1 MSLTLS
7 SSDSQ
12 VIKRSWT
19 ELQNN
24 NKYHKD
30 EFVSRLFGNLLAA
43 NPNLKSVLS
52 TDLIIRQQSKMFND
66 MLGFTIMYLDNEPLL
81 EECMNEFVQ
90 ENPSIVALGVQY
102 LEPMGLALIQTFRQ
116 WLGSAKFHAG
126 LETLWIKIYVFLANC
141 ILQHDDSTS
150 DVSSILSDHQRSSE
164 TEEEEEFE
172 PIQPLKPVKE
182 ATPPPPEKDEPQ
194 PVQQPVHEIPA
205 TPSKSSIPQ
214 SISANTLHIELS
226 SNEKY
231 RGFRRSMQP
240 NSNPVPIEVKIPE
253 PFAKPNKLTVDTT
266 TFITSLSAPATPS
279 EPFDPRRLRRG
290 SASPVS
296 MKNDEVDEVD
306 EVSINSPSKPWVDE
320 DDSIPIRKR
329 PTSSIEF
336 NEPVLTPRS
345 SRRNSAAE
353 IKAALDRD
361 LNVTPVQTPTKTKF
375 NNKQSKVIND
385 SDSEGES
392 DDEPEKSFGFDP
404 RRKHSRNSSVH
415 SASTFQ
421 KPVSEVT
428 TGGNASSEDSVSD
441 VEDDFNLNND
451 DLNSTDEDV
460 MDFTQ
465 AEPKTIN
472 IPNLNPKQVF
482 DSNSFGIQA
491 LAPIVEDSDDGSSK
505 YDSSGE
511 EDNASSNYEESNSNI
526 DKSENDEI
534 SSSGASSLSL
544 HNSDY
549 KSSISS
555 GTDSAMNS
563 PFMNNFKMGHN
574 ARQPSQS
581 SEISYMKPLSTAT
594 STKNP
599 IINHKFSQSSPSLSR
614 PYQQRASLG
623 FMRSSFV
630 LKKELEELGYNKPEN
645 VLMKPPTIPAAVNN
659 GAVSAPVSKQASYAS
674 LTTANTGSD
683 DGCFD
688 LINTFDSPKINL
700 DSTSIYK
707 NQNIGTSTRRT
718 SKKINN
724 DTKQKSLA
732 TKEKKSFKQ
741 RLSSFFSSSS
751 TSVVSPN
758 EKTKDLKTTQ
768 SSSVAKKNEVVSSEN
783 KTSFAATSYDKTNA
797 GAVPSIKAPSRKSS
811 RPRYPRSYAMSQS
824 DMVSIQT
831 TETNHSSI
839 SGFSFMKKRRSSVDA
854 RSKYNVQK
862 VPYKIF

>member
-1 MSLTLS
+1 MIGKLTNVFNEQLEKAENWVNGDESDNLNLSRQLSQS
-7 SSDSQ
+7 SSTPSLDS
-12 VIKRSWT
+12 VIAPIPLST
-19 ELQNN
+19 
-24 NKYHKD
+24 KD
-30 EFVSRLFGNLLAA
+30 S
-43 NPNLKSVLS
+43 NLKSAS
-52 TDLIIRQQSKMFND
+52 PES
-66 MLGFTIMYLDNEPLL
+66 P
-81 EECMNEFVQ
+81 
-90 ENPSIVALGVQY
+90 
-102 LEPMGLALIQTFRQ
+102 QT
-116 WLGSAKFHAG
+116 KVE
-126 LETLWIKIYVFLANC
+126 ETLWIKIYVFLANC

-150 DVSSILSDHQRSSE
+150 DVSSILSDHQRNSE
-164 TEEEEEFE
+164 TEEEEFE

-182 ATPPPPEKDEPQ
+182 ATPPPQEKDEPQPVQ

-266 TFITSLSAPATPS
+266 TFISSLSAPATPS

-511 EDNASSNYEESNSNI
+511 EDNASSNYEASNSNI

-534 SSSGASSLSL
+534 SSS
-544 HNSDY
+544 
-549 KSSISS
+549 
-555 GTDSAMNS
+555 
-563 PFMNNFKMGHN
+563 
-574 ARQPSQS
+574 
-581 SEISYMKPLSTAT
+581 
-594 STKNP
+594 
-599 IINHKFSQSSPSLSR
+599 
-614 PYQQRASLG
+614 G

-659 GAVSAPVSKQASYAS
+659 GAVSAPY
-674 LTTANTGSD
+674 
-683 DGCFD
+683 
-688 LINTFDSPKINL
+688 
-700 DSTSIYK
+700 
-707 NQNIGTSTRRT
+707 
-718 SKKINN
+718 
-724 DTKQKSLA
+724 
-732 TKEKKSFKQ
+732 
-741 RLSSFFSSSS
+741 
-751 TSVVSPN
+751 
-758 EKTKDLKTTQ
+758 
-768 SSSVAKKNEVVSSEN
+768 
-783 KTSFAATSYDKTNA
+783 
-797 GAVPSIKAPSRKSS
+797 
-811 RPRYPRSYAMSQS
+811 
-824 DMVSIQT
+824 
-831 TETNHSSI
+831 
-839 SGFSFMKKRRSSVDA
+839 
-854 RSKYNVQK
+854 
-862 VPYKIF
+862 